1 MFEGARGRNAA
12 RAIPDRFLKKI
23 GGVVKCFCRIPAE
36 LWPVVQITV
45 PFEQIDGSQGRSAL
59 PILARENGN
68 RAMFDPDSPL
78 DLDQLRARL
87 RARSDRMLAQWGA
100 SAAYMCTPEANFGAP
115 PRQVFVVQLE
125 EARDEWRRRH
135 PKASP
140 LGGNQAEG

>member
-1 MFEGARGRNAA
+1 MLLAHS
-12 RAIPDRFLKKI
+12 L
-23 GGVVKCFCRIPAE
+23 
-36 LWPVVQITV
+36 LPVVQITV
-45 PFEQIDGSQGRSAL
+45 PFEQSDGCQGKSAL

-87 RARSDRMLAQWGA
+87 RAMSDRMLAHWGA

-115 PRQVFVVQLE
+115 PRQVFVIQLE
-125 EARDEWRRRH
+125 AARAEWRRRH